1 MRPGDK
7 IKYLRKSLNLTQE
20 EFAKSLGV
28 EQGYISQIEN
38 NQRKPSIEVLQKLY
52 EVYNISADYI
62 LQDKLQNPYPAVSVV
77 AERVAKYEVGIIT
90 EGNMPIAFIERL
102 KEDIENIS
110 SKEAFYASLETPRE
124 TIEKALEGK
133 TILSRRSV
141 IELAMALKQPVH
153 EYLALADYIPDEIR
167 KVVKR
172 ESVIKMFKK
181 LAKLNPDEI
190 DEVMDAIS
198 KLLKPYTKTTS

>member
-28 EQGYISQIEN
+28 EQAYISQIEN
-38 NQRKPSIEVLQKLY
+38 NQRKPSFEVLQKLY

-62 LQDKLQNPYPAVSVV
+62 LQDKIENPYPAASKVS
-77 AERVAKYEVGIIT
+77 EPREEYGIGVIT

-102 KEDIENIS
+102 KEDIENITA
-110 SKEAFYASLETPRE
+110 KEAFYASLETPRE
-124 TIEKALEGK
+124 TVEKALKGK
-133 TILSRRSV
+133 CILSRRSV
-141 IELAMALKQPVH
+141 IELAMALKQPVF
-153 EYLALADYIPDEIR
+153 EYLTLADYIPDEIK

-181 LAKLNPDEI
+181 LVKLSPEEI